1 MSRIY
6 IETPSNYE
14 MTIRQSYSN
23 LLIQLIFLMFFLGF
37 WYWGILFMTFPDQD
51 VSIIDRLFYI
61 AANDPFL
68 IIFIIV
74 PIIFL
79 VPQIKQL
86 IVKLL
91 TGGSF
96 TINQKREI
104 IDRNGTY
111 LCSFSDIES
120 IRFHPQRGSI
130 CLVMRNG
137 NEVQIIDSHIPDTG
151 KEIAEKISA
160 LTGKPIKLEKS
171 HPQEN
176 ELH

>member
-1 MSRIY
+1 MSRIH

-23 LLIQLIFLMFFLGF
+23 LLIQFFFLIFFLGF
-37 WYWGILFMTFPDQD
+37 WYWGLLFMAFPE
-51 VSIIDRLFYI
+51 VEGNILERLYFI
-61 AANDPFL
+61 ATNEPFL
-68 IIFIIV
+68 MIFIVV
-74 PIIFL
+74 PVIFL
-79 VPQIKQL
+79 FPPLKQL

-104 IDRNGTY
+104 IDRNGSY

-120 IRFHPQRGSI
+120 IRFHPVRGTI
-130 CLVMRNG
+130 TLVMRNG
-137 NEVQIIDSHIPDTG
+137 SETPIIDSHSPAIS

-160 LTGKPIKLEKS
+160 MTGKPIELAKS
-171 HPQEN
+171 PSRQN
-176 ELH
+176 DSP